1 MRNSD
6 WKLIAIGAAIIL
18 GIFILCFSSVQF
30 ARNGAINLEE
40 QLITANSNIYVQE
53 KRRTDLIPNLVDC
66 VKAYD
71 KHEYEVLM
79 NVVQARGANNDKTV
93 DEVQT
98 MIAAVAEAYPE
109 LKSNTNYKEL
119 MNELS
124 ITENLIAN
132 YRNNYNYQVRDYKV
146 YVRKFPNNFLLP
158 ITGYEEVEYGYLNLN
173 APVSAPTNLFD

>member
-1 MRNSD
+1 M
-6 WKLIAIGAAIIL
+6 KKTVLIVIAIIV
-18 GIFILCFSSVQF
+18 GIAILCFTSIQMS
-30 ARNGAINLEE
+30 RNGAINLEE
-40 QLITANSNIYVQE
+40 QIATALSNIDVQQ
-53 KRRTDLIPNLVDC
+53 KRRVDLIPNLVDC

-146 YVRKFPNNFLLP
+146 YVRKFPNNFLLSV
-158 ITGYEEVEYGYLNLN
+158 TGYEEVEYEYLNLN
-173 APVSAPTNLFD
+173 APVDAPTNLFD

>member
-1 MRNSD
+1 M
-6 WKLIAIGAAIIL
+6 KKTVLIVIAIIV
-18 GIFILCFSSVQF
+18 GIVVLCFTSIQMS
-30 ARNGAINLEE
+30 RNGAINLEE
-40 QLITANSNIYVQE
+40 QIATALSNIDVQQ
-53 KRRTDLIPNLVDC
+53 KRRADLIPNLVDC

-79 NVVQARGANNDKTV
+79 NVIQARGANNDKTV

-158 ITGYEEVEYGYLNLN
+158 IIGYEEVEYEYLNLN
-173 APVSAPTNLFD
+173 APVDAPTNLFD